1 MNTWYRVVGF
11 GLSGAPKKT
20 PEEAWASDEAAG
32 RRAYGYAE
40 SDQGTSRAAHSARL
54 ITATTRRAALDADVS
69 VTRGL
74 VATGKWWFVRDADQ

>member
-20 PEEAWASDEAAG
+20 PEEAWASYEAAG

-69 VTRGL
+69 AVRGR
-74 VATGKWWFVRDADQ
+74 AGRGEWWVVFDVD